1 MPGDNR
7 AVIRR
12 NNDIAISAS
21 RYRGGRDRE
30 IRPKHIRD
38 ISLTQGRGRQI
49 VQQQGVAR
57 GNCVSR
63 DVRLVSNSPRQQD
76 SAVGLVVQASGSNL
90 LPIDI
95 GFWRL
100 ELGHLFAGLSHMSG
114 YNGLYGHRP
123 DGRAKVSAI
132 ELNLRVI
139 TRLANW

>member
-1 MPGDNR
+1 MPGDNS
-7 AVIRR
+7 AIIRR
-12 NNDIAISAS
+12 DNDIAVSAS
-21 RYRGGRDRE
+21 RDSGGRDRH

-49 VQQQGVAR
+49 VQQDRVAR

-63 DVRLVSNSPRQQD
+63 DVRLVSDSTRQQG
-76 SAVGLVVQASGSNL
+76 SAVGLVVESGGSYL
-90 LPIDI
+90 LPINI

-123 DGRAKVSAI
+123 DGRAKVSSI
-132 ELNLRVI
+132 ELNLRVVAG
-139 TRLANW
+139 LANG